1 MTVPDRP
8 AVSDVAAL
16 PPVVVVVVARDPGDW
31 FEQCLR
37 SVGAQTYANLSVLVV
52 DAASATSL
60 APRVAVVLPDAHERR
75 REVDDGFGAACNEV
89 LDTVQ
94 GAAFYLFCHDDVR
107 LEPDVVQVM
116 VEEAFRANAGVVGP
130 KLVQWDDPK
139 RLAAMAVGV
148 DKFGAA
154 APTVDAGELDQSQHD
169 ANRDAFAV
177 SSAAVL
183 VRADLF
189 AALGGFD
196 TGIAYDGDDVDLCWR
211 ARVAGAS
218 VVVATGAR
226 VEHLVSTVERG
237 AGGRDRRL
245 RTRHQLRILL
255 TAYGPA
261 HLARVLPQALALAVV
276 QVVHALV
283 TGRLSRAGDIIGA
296 WWWNLRRIGD
306 VRDRRRRLAAVRTVP
321 DAEVRSLQTRGSVEA
336 ALWLR
341 RRLDASQDRIPTSL
355 GRSSATWS
363 VVAWAF
369 VLLVMVVGSRRLL
382 TDRLPAVGDFAAFP
396 DGVDAMLAGWLD
408 GYRQI
413 GVGVRAPGPPALG
426 LFAAVTTVLS
436 GHAAAARTL
445 LVLAALPV
453 GALGAWR
460 LATPIGSRRARI
472 AALTV
477 FSANPLMYN
486 ALAQGRWGAMVLVG
500 LCPWM
505 LLHLARASGVEPYDT
520 PERPLLH
527 HVLGLGLVLAVAGL
541 WAPVAP
547 LVVAAVAVSV
557 VLGGILV
564 GQVAGAGRILVTSV
578 AASGV
583 AVVLLAPWSLS
594 LAGAPADVLL
604 GASLGDA
611 PDLSAG
617 ELLRFQTGPVGASG
631 IGWALLVGSTLAL
644 LIGRSWRL
652 AWSAR
657 AWVTAMV
664 SWGGVIAVDQG
675 WLPSSLAV
683 PVPEVALAPAVAALS
698 LAAAMGVAAFEA
710 DLSDYHF
717 GWRQFVSFVAA
728 GAVCVAVLPVLASAA
743 GGRWDTPRRDVGETL
758 AFGEQEAAD
767 GGFRVLW
774 IGDPDVVPVA
784 GWTLPS
790 TGLERPGQRLVA
802 ATSDGGAPTIEDLWL
817 AEPGAG
823 TTQILDAIASA
834 ADGGTNRLG
843 SLLAPMGVRYLVVP
857 DRLGPGD
864 EGVPRGSSVALVD
877 LLTRQL
883 DLSLVPTGGGL
894 RLFRNAAWTP
904 VRSQEADGVV
914 GVLGGQQPEPVRGPV
929 LEGTVR
935 VAQQNDGG
943 WSLDVDGVA
952 APRRADGDGAMA
964 FDVAEGGDA
973 VLSYDAP
980 IGRRAAAAGP
990 VLAWVL
996 VLVLLLRNRAAGG
1009 AEEPTAK
1016 GDDT

>member
-37 SVGAQTYANLSVLVV
+37 SIGGQTYANLSVLVV

-75 REVDDGFGAACNEV
+75 LETNPGFGAACNEV
-89 LDTVQ
+89 LGTVQ

-107 LEPDVVQVM
+107 LEPDAVQVM

-154 APTVDAGELDQSQHD
+154 AATVEAGELDQSQHD

-177 SSAAVL
+177 GSAAVL

-196 TGIAYDGDDVDLCWR
+196 SGIEQHGEDVDLCWR

-218 VVVATGAR
+218 VVVATGSRVAHLASAAETGPSDRERRFHAR
-226 VEHLVSTVERG
+226 H
-237 AGGRDRRL
+237 RL
-245 RTRHQLRILL
+245 RTVL

-261 HLARVLPQALALAVV
+261 HLARVLPQAVALSVV
-276 QVVHALV
+276 QVVHALL
-283 TGRLSRAGDIIGA
+283 TGRLDRAGDIIGA
-296 WWWNLRRIGD
+296 WWWNLRRVSDI
-306 VRDRRRRLAAVRTVP
+306 RERRRQVSAVRTTP
-321 DAEVRSLQTRGSVEA
+321 DAEVRSLQSRGSVDVA
-336 ALWLR
+336 SWLR
-341 RRLDASQDRIPTSL
+341 RRLDASEDRIPSGL
-355 GRSSATWS
+355 GRFSATWS
-363 VVAWAF
+363 VVAWVF
-369 VLLVMVVGSRRLL
+369 VLAVLLVGSRRLVS
-382 TDRLPAVGDFAAFP
+382 DRLPAVGDFAAFP
-396 DGVDAMLAGWLD
+396 DGVGAMVAGWLD

-426 LFAAVTTVLS
+426 LFAAVTAALS
-436 GHAAAARTL
+436 GHAAMARTV

-472 AALTV
+472 AALVV

-486 ALAQGRWGAMVLVG
+486 ALAQGRWGAMVLIA

-505 LLHLARASGVEPYDT
+505 LLHLARASGVEPYDK

-527 HVLGLGLVLAVAGL
+527 HVLGLGLVLGVAGL

-557 VLGGILV
+557 VVGGLLV
-564 GQVAGAGRILVTSV
+564 GQVAGAGRMLVTSV

-583 AVVLLAPWSLS
+583 AIVLLAPWSLS

-657 AWVTAMV
+657 AWSAAMAA
-664 SWGGVIAVDQG
+664 WGGVIAVDQG
-675 WLPSSLAV
+675 WLPASLSV

-743 GGRWDTPRRDVGETL
+743 GGRWDMPRRDVGETL

-774 IGDPDVVPVA
+774 IGDPDVVPLA
-784 GWTLPS
+784 GWALPA

-802 ATSDGGAPTIEDLWL
+802 ATSDGGAPTVEDLWL
-817 AEPGAG
+817 AEPDAG
-823 TTQILDAIASA
+823 MTQILGSVVSA

-843 SLLAPMGVRYLVVP
+843 GLLAPMGVRYLVVP
-857 DRLGPGD
+857 ERLGPGD
-864 EGVPRGSSVALVD
+864 EGVPRGSSAALVD

-904 VRSQEADGVV
+904 VRSQDVDGVA
-914 GVLGGQQPEPVRGPV
+914 GVLGGRQSEPVRGV
-929 LEGTVR
+929 VGEGTVR
-935 VAQQNDGG
+935 VAQQDDEG
-943 WSLDVDGVA
+943 WSLEIDGVA
-952 APRRADGDGAMA
+952 APRQTDGDWAMA

-980 IGRRAAAAGP
+980 IGRRAVAAAP

-996 VLVLLLRNRAAGG
+996 VLVLLLRNRSTGDGG
-1009 AEEPTAK
+1009 ERDANR
-1016 GDDT
+1016 GDK